1 MLAFLKNHSARG
13 LERVERRVMGGL
25 KERRG

>member
-1 MLAFLKNHSARG
+1 MLAFLKDNSKRG

-25 KERRG
+25 KKRRG